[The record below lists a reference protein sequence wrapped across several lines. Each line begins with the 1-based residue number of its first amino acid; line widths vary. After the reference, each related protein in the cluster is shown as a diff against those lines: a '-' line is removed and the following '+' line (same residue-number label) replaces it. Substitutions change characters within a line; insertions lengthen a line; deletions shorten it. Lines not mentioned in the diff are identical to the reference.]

1 MKRYFLLLFCCIWA
15 CLIAKADENHY
26 IDSCALCLKEN
37 DVKTKRQ
44 SFLTG
49 AESYYVKM
57 LNGQEQELSHVLRAV
72 DIYIDYFSTLD
83 YSTVPQWEL
92 RALAMAGDGKVDE
105 ALAVYDQQNLVDKYT
120 AGSPIYASIER
131 YVMLLQLSG
140 VRQRAREGLAILEH
154 ISALNPTSF
163 RCMPFMVLIGY
174 EMHLQGKVDDY
185 LKMFQN
191 RAAKTN
197 DRDMAEVLLF
207 RAHIAYRRNRPNEAL
222 SCARTALALF
232 DSIAAVRNEPD
243 YECIN
248 RARNYYILGRVYYRL
263 GQSDQCI
270 RAVRSCRDCYAMKEV
285 NNIGLLQRIESLN
298 ELAPLAADEGA
309 FFLADSLY
317 QEVDLLGSWLFEGN
331 AYQQSEFAFNSKRL
345 RGIVAYRV
353 GKLDEARSLFDQASG
368 LLDQMEAMSPGQN
381 LEHYQHLFFN
391 IASLYY
397 AEGKIEDALAMNRKV
412 LKIVQE
418 SKIPDENRKKLSLA
432 YCHKYVG
439 NCLWAL
445 GYQSYLDAKKH
456 KTKDVMQLYREANDN
471 YKQALSYNPK
481 DAEAMAKYNLG
492 ELILQGM
499 EKPMAMPKNF

>member
-1 MKRYFLLLFCCIWA
+1 
-15 CLIAKADENHY
+15 
-26 IDSCALCLKEN
+26 
-37 DVKTKRQ
+37 
-44 SFLTG
+44 
-49 AESYYVKM
+49 
-57 LNGQEQELSHVLRAV
+57 
-72 DIYIDYFSTLD
+72 
-83 YSTVPQWEL
+83 
-92 RALAMAGDGKVDE
+92 
-105 ALAVYDQQNLVDKYT
+105 
-120 AGSPIYASIER
+120 
-131 YVMLLQLSG
+131 
-140 VRQRAREGLAILEH
+140 
-154 ISALNPTSF
+154 
-163 RCMPFMVLIGY
+163 
-174 EMHLQGKVDDY
+174 
-185 LKMFQN
+185 
-191 RAAKTN
+191 
-197 DRDMAEVLLF
+197 
-207 RAHIAYRRNRPNEAL
+207 
-222 SCARTALALF
+222 
-232 DSIAAVRNEPD
+232 
-243 YECIN
+243 
-248 RARNYYILGRVYYRL
+248 
-263 GQSDQCI
+263 
-270 RAVRSCRDCYAMKEV
+270 MKEV
-285 NNIGLLQRIESLN
+285 NNVGLLQRIESLN

-331 AYQQSEFAFNSKRL
+331 VYQQTEFVFNSKRM

-353 GKLDEARSLFDQASG
+353 GKLDEARVLFDEASN
-368 LLDQMEAMSPGQN
+368 LLDQMESMSPGQN

-397 AEGKIEDALAMNRKV
+397 AEGKIAEALELNRKV

>member
-1 MKRYFLLLFCCIWA
+1 MKRYLLVLFCCLWA
-15 CLIAKADENHY
+15 GQIVKADVDHY
-26 IDSCALCLKEN
+26 LDSCALCLKEN

-44 SFLTG
+44 SFMTG
-49 AESYYVKM
+49 AESYYGKL

-72 DIYIDYFSTLD
+72 DIYIDYFSALD
-83 YSTVPQWEL
+83 YTTVPQWEL
-92 RALAMAGDGKVDE
+92 RALAMAGDGKLDE
-105 ALAVYDQQNLVDKYT
+105 ALAVYDKQNLLGQYT
-120 AGSPIYASIER
+120 TGSPVYASIER

-154 ISALNPTSF
+154 ISMMDSTSF
-163 RCMPFMVLIGY
+163 RCMPFMVTIGY

-263 GQSDQCI
+263 GQSDQSV
-270 RAVRSCRDCYAMKEV
+270 RAIRSCRDCYAMKEV

-331 AYQQSEFAFNSKRL
+331 VYQQSEFTFNSKRL

-353 GKLDEARSLFDQASG
+353 GKLDEARELFDEASY

-397 AEGKIEDALAMNRKV
+397 AEGKIVDALEMNRKV

-456 KTKDVMQLYREANDN
+456 KTKDVVQLYREANDN